1 MTSDGNILSLSSLP
15 FSRLLFFLIRLCTE
29 FETNAAAGSGCQR
42 KDKNKREAWE
52 REKKKV
58 AASDSF
64 INLTLNYL
72 LHFTC
77 VCVCDVCRQWNRDN
91 VRKRQWNGKDNKS
104 DRLIWLYERA
114 TITLSLSLC
123 SLIEFE
129 WRVSHLNIS
138 PSSFVRTI
146 ILICVFIRTGTTSFI
161 ECVGVFESD
170 ITYEGQMN
178 STQQEYNLLG
188 QRVVCQ

>member
-1 MTSDGNILSLSSLP
+1 MQLPVADARERTRTSEKHERERRKKWLLLT
-15 FSRLLFFLIRLCTE
+15 RLLIWHWIIYYISL
-29 FETNAAAGSGCQR
+29 
-42 KDKNKREAWE
+42 
-52 REKKKV
+52 
-58 AASDSF
+58 
-64 INLTLNYL
+64 
-72 LHFTC
+72 